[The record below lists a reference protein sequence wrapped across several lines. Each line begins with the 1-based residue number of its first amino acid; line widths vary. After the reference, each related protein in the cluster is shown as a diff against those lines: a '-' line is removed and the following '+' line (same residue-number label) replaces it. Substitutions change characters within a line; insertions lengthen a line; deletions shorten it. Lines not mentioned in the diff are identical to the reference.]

1 VANHRQRLVWSMIL
15 RMESGG
21 RATSCSITRAA
32 IRPPFGGLSH
42 VLRYLS
48 RYTHR
53 VAISNRRLVSA
64 DVDDSKRRKTGCD
77 VACPSGPWSSGQSWL
92 RSPKSQCSA
101 L

>member
-1 VANHRQRLVWSMIL
+1 MPIPLAQAATPWVEANHWQRLVWSMTL

-21 RATSCSITRAA
+21 RATSRSITRAA

-53 VAISNRRLVSA
+53 ALAGLGVPAKVGSEVLRPKVQPCRTLPTP
-64 DVDDSKRRKTGCD
+64 VD
-77 VACPSGPWSSGQSWL
+77 
-92 RSPKSQCSA
+92 
-101 L
+101 